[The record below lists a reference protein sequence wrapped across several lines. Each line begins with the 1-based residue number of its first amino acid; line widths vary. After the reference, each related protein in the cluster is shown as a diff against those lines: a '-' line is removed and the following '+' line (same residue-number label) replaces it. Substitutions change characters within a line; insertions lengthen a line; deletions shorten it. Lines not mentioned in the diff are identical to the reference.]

1 MMDPLQPQAWSPSSW
16 QRKTPLQQ
24 PDYPDRDKFED
35 VLTVLATRPPLV
47 TSWEVERLKGQLA
60 QAARGKRFLL
70 QGGDCA
76 ESLYDC
82 EAGIITRRLKILLQM
97 SLVLVYGL
105 HLPVVRIGRFA
116 GQYAKPRSTDRETRE
131 GVSLP
136 SYRGDIVNRP
146 GFSETDRLPDPQ
158 YMLDAYSASALTLNF
173 VRALTAGGFADL
185 HHPEYW
191 NLDFLSHSPL
201 EDEYASIVS
210 AIRNA
215 LKFMEM
221 IHEAPIEGLS
231 TVEFYTSH
239 EALLLPYEQA
249 LTRTVPHNRGI
260 YNLSTH
266 FPWVGMRTA
275 TVDSAHVEYA
285 RGLSNPI
292 GVKVGPD
299 CGPEE
304 LLQLVEILDPSD
316 EPGRLTLITRFG
328 HERIG
333 DHLPPLVDA
342 VQRSG
347 RTVLWCCDPMHGNT
361 EMTDGGVKT
370 RRFDNIMS
378 ELKQAFAIHDS
389 VGSVLGGVHIELTGD
404 DVTECVGGAR
414 GLAED
419 DLQRAYKSNVDP
431 RLNGEQA
438 LELAFEIVRQLQRN
452 RTRSET

>member
-1 MMDPLQPQAWSPSSW
+1 MDHSHRPAWSPSSW

-24 PDYPDRDKFED
+24 PEYPDHDELED
-35 VLTVLATRPPLV
+35 VLKALATRPPLV
-47 TSWEVERLKGQLA
+47 TSWEIERLKRLLA
-60 QAARGKRFLL
+60 EAAQGRRFLL

-76 ESLYDC
+76 ESLSDC
-82 EAGIITRRLKILLQM
+82 TAGVITRRLKILLQM

-116 GQYAKPRSTDRETRE
+116 GQYAKPRSADRETRE

-146 GFSETDRLPDPQ
+146 GFSETDRLPDPR

-191 NLDFLSHSPL
+191 DLDFLSHSPL
-201 EDEYASIVS
+201 ESEYASIVS

-275 TVDSAHVEYA
+275 SVDSAHVEYA

-292 GVKVGPD
+292 GVKIGPNTGRD
-299 CGPEE
+299 E
-304 LLQLVEILDPSD
+304 LLQLIEVLDPSD
-316 EPGRLTLITRFG
+316 EPGRVTLITRFG
-328 HERIG
+328 HERIA
-333 DHLPPLVDA
+333 DHLPPLVNA
-342 VQRSG
+342 VRQTG

-361 EMTDGGVKT
+361 ETTHDGVKT

-389 VGSVLGGVHIELTGD
+389 VGSFLGGVHIELTAD

-414 GLAED
+414 GLAET
-419 DLQRAYKSNVDP
+419 DLQRAYKSTVDP

-438 LELAFEIVRQLQRN
+438 LELAFEIVRQIQR
-452 RTRSET
+452 RRARSGE